1 MHRFREITLMNR
13 VEKALSS
20 VNIEGV
26 GLEIGPSY
34 NPILPKSS
42 GAKIKTVDHLDREGL
57 LQKYSKHLSAD
68 LLARIEEVDY
78 IWSGESLTEL
88 IGETYAFDYIIASHV
103 IEHTTDLIG
112 FLRDCE
118 NLLKPNGVLS
128 LIVPDKRFCF
138 DRFKPLSTA
147 GMALDAYLKRNNI
160 HSPGTVLDHLCY
172 GVVRG
177 DNILGWDSTHT
188 EPLSLHHADLDL
200 IKNEIEEA
208 IEKTTYLDCHH
219 WIFTPKSFALLIQD
233 LRELNYHHLS
243 EIGSFE
249 TAGFEFFISLS
260 KSSAQCVSRDRLT
273 RLMEIEEEM
282 KALIDVSP
290 DLSIYA
296 FVKEKLIS
304 KLRSLKKQIPLRI
317 GSK

>member
-1 MHRFREITLMNR
+1 MNR
-13 VEKALSS
+13 IEKALSYI
-20 VNIEGV
+20 NIKGV

-42 GAKIKTVDHLDREGL
+42 GARIKTIDHLNHEGL
-57 LQKYSKHLSAD
+57 VQKYSKHLSAD
-68 LLARIEEVDY
+68 LLDRIEEVDY

-88 IGETYAFDYIIASHV
+88 IGEKNTFDYIIASHS

-112 FLRDCE
+112 FIRDCE

-138 DRFKPLSTA
+138 DRFKPLSTV
-147 GMALDAYLKRNNI
+147 GMVLDAYLKRENI
-160 HSPGTVLDHLCY
+160 HSPGTMLDHLCY
-172 GVVRG
+172 EVVRG

-188 EPLSLHHADLDL
+188 EPLKLHHADLDL
-200 IKNEIEEA
+200 VRNEMEEV
-208 IEKTTYLDCHH
+208 IEKTSYLDCHR

-233 LRELNYHHLS
+233 LRELNYHNLS

-260 KSSAQCVSRDRLT
+260 KSSAQSVSRDRLT
-273 RLMEIEEEM
+273 MLMEIEEEM
-282 KALIDVSP
+282 KALVDVSS

-296 FVKEKLIS
+296 FAKKKIIS
-304 KLRSLKKQIPLRI
+304 KLRSLLKQILFRI
-317 GSK
+317 GSTH

>member
-1 MHRFREITLMNR
+1 MNR
-13 VEKALSS
+13 TEKALSS
-20 VNIEGV
+20 INMKGV

-42 GAKIKTVDHLDREGL
+42 GAKIKTVDHLNREGL

-78 IWSGESLTEL
+78 IWSGESLSEL
-88 IGETYAFDYIIASHV
+88 IGETNAFDYIIASHF

-112 FLRDCE
+112 FLQDCD

-138 DRFKPLSTA
+138 DRFKPLSTV
-147 GMALDAYLKRNNI
+147 GMVLDAYLKKEKI

-177 DNILGWDSTHT
+177 DNILGWDAAHDDA
-188 EPLSLHHADLDL
+188 LKLHHADLGLLKDTMQDF
-200 IKNEIEEA
+200 INEPS
-208 IEKTTYLDCHH
+208 YRDCHR
-219 WIFTPKSFALLIQD
+219 WIFTPKSFALLVQD

-243 EIGSFE
+243 EIGGFG

-260 KSSAQCVSRDRLT
+260 RSPAQFARRDRLT
-273 RLMEIEEEM
+273 MLMEVEEEM
-282 KALIDVSP
+282 KAVAGASC
-290 DLSIYA
+290 DLSISA
-296 FVKEKLIS
+296 FAKKMIIG
-304 KLRSLKKQIPLRI
+304 KWRSLAYFRRQRTACRK
-317 GSK
+317 